1 MTVGESQ
8 TKAPERSG
16 RSWIDSWLPYKP
28 NIDPAVQDELNHYST
43 DHLSRLYHEQTMG
56 YIQLR
61 NLIISPKELD
71 EEVQRRRIGGRRR
84 RRLSRPLGARA
95 IRSGG
100 LPPAG
105 NPMAFEALVI
115 HVGPWMESRNAKY
128 HVQGDHRGAR
138 SLVARSFRLGDG

>member
-61 NLIISPKELD
+61 NFIISPRELD
-71 EEVQRRRIGGRRR
+71 EEVQRRHWLESLRFRVTIVLISIAAVASVVAAVEGFH
-84 RRLSRPLGARA
+84 AR
-95 IRSGG
+95 
-100 LPPAG
+100 
-105 NPMAFEALVI
+105 
-115 HVGPWMESRNAKY
+115 
-128 HVQGDHRGAR
+128 
-138 SLVARSFRLGDG
+138 